1 MFAVIKRKSLILGVI
16 TAAVLSL
23 LIALTAVSGSYVVAQ
38 GKTPRKLPIYCVER
52 EDGLV
57 SLSFDASWGSDS
69 TEEILSTLKQY
80 NAEANYFVVS
90 LWVNKYPDLLKKLS
104 DSGIIEIGMHSATHP
119 DMKKLSAKEIEEE
132 ILSNRAAIERVTGIK
147 PSLFRA
153 PYGSYSD
160 TLMTMAENAGIKVI
174 QWDVDSLDWK
184 NLSSGEIAARVLN
197 NVKSGSIIL
206 LHNDGLNT
214 AKALPVILEGLLNK
228 GLKPVKISRLIYE
241 DNYEIDHTGKQIP
254 KKAKE

>member
-132 ILSNRAAIERVTGIK
+132 ILSN
-147 PSLFRA
+147 
-153 PYGSYSD
+153 
-160 TLMTMAENAGIKVI
+160 
-174 QWDVDSLDWK
+174 
-184 NLSSGEIAARVLN
+184 
-197 NVKSGSIIL
+197 
-206 LHNDGLNT
+206 
-214 AKALPVILEGLLNK
+214 
-228 GLKPVKISRLIYE
+228 
-241 DNYEIDHTGKQIP
+241 
-254 KKAKE
+254 